1 MTAQDKLVYI
11 SYRQA
16 DLLKAMAVS
25 QKISVEGFNACIDHG
40 EDGRQEAEKAN
51 IQQIKTRPH
60 FILILTPTA
69 LEGCNDPADPLRREL
84 EAAFEHNNLVLT
96 LLCDGA
102 SFDDPRFEEQLS
114 GPFLRLLNHKH
125 VTAPKGGLAQALP
138 ILCSELRMAVPAAYN
153 RMIIN
158 ALTDVEVDNSGT
170 EDVPPPSTQADPA
183 LTAQEWFERGDQADD
198 VEEKI
203 RCFSE
208 SIRLQPDFA
217 EAYAFRGQ
225 ARESVDRDGALEDM
239 TRAIELEPGS
249 ANRYNSRGEYLNHLG
264 DYTGAIRDLDEA
276 IRLDPGFAIA
286 YNNRGDA
293 HRENGD
299 LEAALQDFTRAIELA
314 PDLFLFYLNR
324 ANIFR
329 DKRDFQAALDDCNQ
343 AIQLQPNFAG
353 AYNSRGSAWRGM
365 NNLDAAIADYTTAIQ
380 LDPGTAYY
388 FYNRGLTYHQK
399 GDLYR
404 AAVDYFETIRLQP
417 DHYEAYYNRAVLR
430 YATGDLEG
438 AIRDYN
444 KTLQINPG
452 YVAAYQERARAHLKN
467 RDTASATEDLKT
479 FLSQG
484 GNPSVEQEDIDKM
497 LASLLPKT

>member
-1 MTAQDKLVYI
+1 MTAHDKLVYI
-11 SYRQA
+11 SYRHA
-16 DLLKAMAVS
+16 DLLKALAVS
-25 QKISVEGFNACIDHG
+25 QKISAEGFNACIDHG
-40 EDGRQEAEKAN
+40 EAGNQEAEKAN
-51 IQQIKTRPH
+51 FQQIKARPH

-69 LEGCNDPADPLRREL
+69 LEGCSDPADPLRREV
-84 EAAFEHNNLVLT
+84 ETAFDRRNLILT

-102 SFDDPRFEEQLS
+102 SFDDPHFHEQLS
-114 GPFLRLLNHKH
+114 GPFLRLLNHPH
-125 VTAPKGGLAQALP
+125 VSAPKGRLAQALP
-138 ILCSELRMAVPAAYN
+138 ILCSELRNAIPAAQN
-153 RMIIN
+153 RVIVN
-158 ALTDVEVDNSGT
+158 AVMDVKVNEPGA
-170 EDVPPPSTQADPA
+170 EDVPPPTEAVPA
-183 LTAQEWFERGDQADD
+183 LTAQEWFERGDQAEDAQ
-198 VEEKI
+198 EKI

-208 SIRLQPDFA
+208 AIRVQPDFA

-225 ARESVDRDGALEDM
+225 ARESEDVAGALEDM

-249 ANRYNSRGEYLNHLG
+249 ANRYNSRGEYLDHLG
-264 DYTGAIRDLDEA
+264 DYAGAIRDLDEA

-293 HRENGD
+293 HREKGD
-299 LEAALQDFTRAIELA
+299 LEAALQDFTRAIELV
-314 PDLFLFYLNR
+314 PDFFLFYLNR
-324 ANIFR
+324 GNVFK

-417 DHYEAYYNRAVLR
+417 DHYEAYYNRAALR
-430 YATGDLEG
+430 YATGDLAG
-438 AIRDYN
+438 AIRDYD
-444 KTLQINPG
+444 KTLQIKPG

-467 RDTASATEDLKT
+467 RDAASATADLKT
-479 FLSQG
+479 FLSNG
-484 GNPSVEQEDIDKM
+484 GVPSVETGEIEKM
-497 LASLLPKT
+497 LAALIPKE

>member
-16 DLLKAMAVS
+16 DLLKALAVS
-25 QKISVEGFNACIDHG
+25 QRISAEGFNACIDHDETG
-40 EDGRQEAEKAN
+40 NKNAEKAN
-51 IQQIKTRPH
+51 FQQIKIRPH
-60 FILILTPTA
+60 FILILTPSA
-69 LEGCNDPADPLRREL
+69 LKGCEDPTDPMRREV
-84 EAAFEHNNLVLT
+84 EAAFDHRSLIVT

-102 SFDDPRFEEQLS
+102 SFDDPYFKKQLS
-114 GPFLRLLNHKH
+114 GPFLRLLNQKY
-125 VTAPKGGLAQALP
+125 VTAQKGRLAQALP
-138 ILCSELRMAVPAAYN
+138 ILCSELRLAVPAAYN

-158 ALTDVEVDNSGT
+158 ALTDVEVDETGA
-170 EDVPPPSTQADPA
+170 EDVPPATVATPV
-183 LTAQEWFERGDQADD
+183 LTAQEWFKRGDQADN

-208 SIRLQPDFA
+208 AIRLQPDFA
-217 EAYAFRGQ
+217 EAYAFRGH
-225 ARESVDRDGALEDM
+225 ARESEDASGALEDM
-239 TRAIELEPGS
+239 TRAIELEPES
-249 ANRYNSRGEYLNHLG
+249 ANRYNSRGEYLDHLG
-264 DYTGAIRDLDEA
+264 DYAGAIRDLDEA

-293 HRENGD
+293 HSGNRD
-299 LEAALQDFTRAIELA
+299 SDAALRDFTRAIELA

-329 DKRDFQAALDDCNQ
+329 DKHDFQAALDDCNQ
-343 AIQLQPNFAG
+343 AIRLQPNFAD
-353 AYNSRGSAWRGM
+353 AYNSRGIAWRGM

-380 LDPGTAYY
+380 LDPGTARY
-388 FYNRGLTYHQK
+388 FYNRGLAYHQK
-399 GDLYR
+399 GDSYR
-404 AAVDYFETIRLQP
+404 AALDYIETIRLQP
-417 DHYEAYYNRAVLR
+417 DHYEAYYNRAALR

-467 RDTASATEDLKT
+467 LDSASATTDLKT
-479 FLSQG
+479 FLSNG
-484 GNPSVEQEDIDKM
+484 GVPSGDQEEIEK
-497 LASLLPKT
+497 LIASLRPKE

>member
-11 SYRQA
+11 SYRHA
-16 DLLKAMAVS
+16 DLLKALAVS
-25 QKISVEGFNACIDHG
+25 QKISAEGFNACVDHG
-40 EDGRQEAEKAN
+40 EAGNQAAEQAN
-51 IQQIKTRPH
+51 VQQIKARPH

-69 LEGCNDPADPLRREL
+69 LEGCSDPVDPLRREL
-84 EAAFEHNNLVLT
+84 EAAFEHNNLILT

-102 SFDDPRFEEQLS
+102 SFDDPHFQEQLS
-114 GPFLRLLNHKH
+114 GPFLRLSNHKY
-125 VTAPKGGLAQALP
+125 VTAPKGRLAQALP
-138 ILCSELRMAVPAAYN
+138 ILCSELCMAVPAAYN
-153 RMIIN
+153 RMLIN
-158 ALTDVEVDNSGT
+158 ALTDVEVDEPGA
-170 EDVPPPSTQADPA
+170 EDVPPATEAAPA
-183 LTAQEWFERGDQADD
+183 PTAQEWFKRGDQADD
-198 VEEKI
+198 AQEKI

-208 SIRLQPDFA
+208 AIRLQPDFA
-217 EAYAFRGQ
+217 EAYAFRGH
-225 ARESVDRDGALEDM
+225 ARESEDVAGALEDM

-249 ANRYNSRGEYLNHLG
+249 ANRYNSRGEYLDHLG
-264 DYTGAIRDLDEA
+264 DYAGAIRDLDEA

-299 LEAALQDFTRAIELA
+299 SDAALQDFTRAIELA
-314 PDLFLFYLNR
+314 PDFFLFYLNR
-324 ANIFR
+324 GNVFK
-329 DKRDFQAALDDCNQ
+329 DKREFQAALADCNQ

-399 GDLYR
+399 GDSYR
-404 AAVDYFETIRLQP
+404 AALDYIETIRLQP
-417 DHYEAYYNRAVLR
+417 DHYEAYYNRAALR

-452 YVAAYQERARAHLKN
+452 YVAAYQDRARAHLKN
-467 RDTASATEDLKT
+467 LDTASATADLKT
-479 FLSQG
+479 FLSNG
-484 GNPSVEQEDIDKM
+484 GAPSGDQKEIEKM